1 MSSIGNSNTR
11 NGTLASGQTVASSG
25 YLLKMASGV
34 LTVAGGSAS
43 ADADTPFA
51 VSLDES
57 SRDVDGALVAAGT
70 VTYCPS
76 GGVLWMRAD
85 AGTYNLGATVYLSDS
100 TAGHVDATQASGAT
114 AVGMY
119 VGDHA
124 KVVVAGELVPVNT
137 NNSTW

>member
-1 MSSIGNSNTR
+1 MSNIGNSNTR
-11 NGTLASGQTVASSG
+11 NGTLASGQTVANSG
-25 YLLKMASGV
+25 LVLKVASGV
-34 LTVAGGSAS
+34 LTVAGGTAS
-43 ADADTPFA
+43 ADADTPFG

-57 SRDVDGALVAAGT
+57 SRDSDNALLAAGT

-76 GGVLWMRAD
+76 GGVIWIRAD
-85 AGTYNLGATVYLSDS
+85 AGTYNLGATVYLSD
-100 TAGHVDATQASGAT
+100 TAAGYADATQSAGAT
-114 AVGMY
+114 AIGMY